1 MATYTDNLNLKKP
14 DKTDFVA
21 IADMNANMDAID
33 DAVVSNTQKI
43 AELENSIETLPPSEP
58 PQFEI
63 GEDGHLYAIY
73 ED

>member
-33 DAVVSNTQKI
+33 DAVVQYTKNC
-43 AELENSIETLPPSEP
+43 
-58 PQFEI
+58 
-63 GEDGHLYAIY
+63 
-73 ED
+73 

>member
-1 MATYTDNLNLKKP
+1 MMQL
-14 DKTDFVA
+14 
-21 IADMNANMDAID
+21 
-33 DAVVSNTQKI
+33 SNTQKI